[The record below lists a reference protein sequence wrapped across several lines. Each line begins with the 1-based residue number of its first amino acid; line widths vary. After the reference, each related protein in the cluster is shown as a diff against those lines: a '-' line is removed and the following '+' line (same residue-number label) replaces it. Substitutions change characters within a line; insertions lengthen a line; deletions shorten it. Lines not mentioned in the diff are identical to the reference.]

1 MSEIFD
7 ESNMQNRLGE
17 YVPEGETLAAGIHVV
32 NKELHIFRYY
42 QNCVPK
48 DDKVY
53 WYYLDDVEPKVLQ
66 ATKSK
71 FATDDLY
78 IGITQNYFIVA
89 TCTPNTKFLYKFDF
103 VDINEPHELEST
115 ENFVNRDGIAPSIDL
130 RDIGHIF
137 KLSDITKCEFKKG
150 MFGSVKCDLEFRD
163 KSTFK
168 LLFPKKAGLGNGMPH
183 HEEFREKIIATLTR

>member
-42 QNCVPK
+42 QNCVPEG
-48 DDKVY
+48 DKLY
-53 WYYLDDVEPKVLQ
+53 WLDDVEPKVLQ

-103 VDINEPHELEST
+103 VDNSEPHELEST
-115 ENFVNRDGIAPSIDL
+115 ENFVNRDGIAPRIDL

-150 MFGSVKCDLEFRD
+150 MFGSVKCDLEFKD

-168 LLFPKKAGLGNGMPH
+168 LMFPKKAGLGNGMPH
-183 HEEFREKIIATLTR
+183 HEEFKEKIIAALTR